1 MLLEVSYQ
9 AYETVLREKVRHALA
24 LQAPRFVEDHIQM
37 PKDNGFP
44 ESLQI
49 LLKVRQVFQFLGWQV
64 RSYE

>member
-9 AYETVLREKVRHALA
+9 AYETVLREKVRQALA
-24 LQAPRFVEDHIQM
+24 LQALRFVKVHVQIT
-37 PKDNGFP
+37 KDNGFP